1 MTPFLKYSL
10 INLLFLVLL
19 TAAGYRF
26 LKTRSAEKTVVSSQ
40 PEDRILEDAQQ
51 SDTLYRTY
59 KLALKGTDPIA
70 LVQAKGNFQVK
81 MLELKQRPLTT
92 APLDSIFGKMAR
104 NYYSLITVNENKMK
118 NQKALE
124 VQKLEMKDKI
134 EKLTRLKERT
144 EGLIDNLSI
153 QPIQAPAVPAIPK

>member
-10 INLLFLVLL
+10 INLLFLILL

-26 LKTRSAEKTVVSSQ
+26 LKTRSVEKTVLSSQ
-40 PEDRILEDAQQ
+40 TEDRILEDAQQ

-81 MLELKQRPLTT
+81 MLELKQRPLTAT
-92 APLDSIFGKMAR
+92 PLDSIFGKMAR
-104 NYYSLITVNENKMK
+104 NYRSLVSLNEDKMK
-118 NQKALE
+118 NQKALDDKK
-124 VQKLEMKDKI
+124 QSYKDLI
-134 EKLTRLKERT
+134 EQLTKSNARLDQT
-144 EGLIDNLSI
+144 ITIISA
-153 QPIQAPAVPAIPK
+153 QPPPQPALPK

>member
-26 LKTRSAEKTVVSSQ
+26 LKTRSAEKTVVSAQ
-40 PEDRILEDAQQ
+40 TEAQILEEAQL

-81 MLELKQRPLTT
+81 MLELKQRPLT
-92 APLDSIFGKMAR
+92 ANPLDSIFGKVAR
-104 NYYSLITVNENKMK
+104 NYRSLITVNEDKLK
-118 NQKALE
+118 NQKGLDAKKQSYKDLIEQLTKSNARLDQTITIISSQPPPQPAL
-124 VQKLEMKDKI
+124 
-134 EKLTRLKERT
+134 
-144 EGLIDNLSI
+144 
-153 QPIQAPAVPAIPK
+153 PK